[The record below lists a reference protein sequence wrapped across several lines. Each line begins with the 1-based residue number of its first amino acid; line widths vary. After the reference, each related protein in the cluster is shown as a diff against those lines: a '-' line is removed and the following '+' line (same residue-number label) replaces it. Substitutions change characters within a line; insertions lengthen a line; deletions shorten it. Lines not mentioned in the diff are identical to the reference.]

1 MVRPTKKLLFNA
13 PKRLNNE
20 ASSHV
25 SKLALI
31 LGLIFLLLGLGGV
44 IGSWGAYLTDTAIE
58 RSGPRATGHLIKK
71 LFLAAAD
78 GDSDYMLEYKFETA
92 SGQTVTAS
100 RGVSKALWMSLREG
114 ETLEVRYSAS
124 NPARNFPAGGGVTS
138 IGVTLFISVIASIFA
153 IFGGALVWSFFRHDQ
168 TQAP

>member
-1 MVRPTKKLLFNA
+1 MPKELHSIA
-13 PKRLNNE
+13 PKHLNNE
-20 ASSHV
+20 ASGHG
-25 SKLALI
+25 SKLALV
-31 LGLIFLLLGLGGV
+31 LGVIFLLLGFGGV
-44 IGSWGAYLTDTAIE
+44 IGSWGAYSTDTAIE
-58 RSGPRATGHLIKK
+58 RSGPRATGYLIKK

-138 IGVTLFISVIASIFA
+138 IGVTIFISVIASILGV
-153 IFGGALVWSFFRHDQ
+153 FGGGLVRHFFRQGQ
-168 TQAP
+168 TQA